1 MILFGRIK
9 EPKRTQ
15 KEVSA
20 IKQSLTLITGSRQ
33 TKQVLHEQVQQLL
46 GDYVQ
51 IEIYSTDEGLPTQL
65 TDEFFLF
72 SSEVTSIEAHEA
84 CQINSKEMMVGKR
97 TIHHRF
103 IDQLLKIPVNS
114 EVLIVNDDDT
124 ATIEVIESLYQL
136 GIDHLRFIPYKKEQ
150 IFYKNI
156 DIAISPGETHL
167 CPPSINNVIDIG
179 VRLFDMATI
188 LKVVEYFCLGEKISS
203 LISER
208 YIRNIIDLQ
217 RELSFAEQN
226 AKQMKQHIQNVVN
239 TVDDGIIAIN
249 KQHRV
254 TVFNRRLGALFHLPV
269 DDAINKQLEEV
280 IVQQDLIDFI
290 LHSNE
295 ESKFF
300 TIYGVDLVIFRHQM
314 ETEDTIVAT
323 FKSIHQAF
331 EVEKMA
337 QRELKNKGFYA
348 KYDFDDIVGDHP
360 LLKETKQ
367 IAKKLALSEHPVL
380 IQGETGTGKELFAH
394 SIHLH
399 SMRKNGPFIAI
410 NCSALTENLL
420 ESELFGYEEGAF
432 TGAQKGG
439 KKGLFELADNGTIF
453 LDEVGDISL
462 EVQSH
467 LLRVLQEKELR
478 RIGGRKVIPINV
490 RVIAATNKDIQLKSE
505 EGSFRSDLFYRLNV
519 LTLSIPPL
527 RDRKTDIPLLLK
539 HFITKSGKWVK
550 VDENLPEQLQ
560 KHEWLGNIRELKS
573 TIDYM
578 LTICDGN
585 KIELKDIPYNRLQ
598 KNRKQEIVTS
608 YPIPNNLLEIH
619 EYKFILET
627 IKRCNDN
634 GKPAS
639 RQHISIVSEETGSF
653 LSPQQVRRRLDYLE
667 TKGFITK
674 GRGRS
679 GTKITT
685 TGVEYL
691 QQLELH
697 AT

>member
-1 MILFGRIK
+1 
-9 EPKRTQ
+9 
-15 KEVSA
+15 
-20 IKQSLTLITGSRQ
+20 
-33 TKQVLHEQVQQLL
+33 LHEQLHQLL

-51 IEIYSTDEGLPTQL
+51 IETYSTDEGLPTQL
-65 TDEFFLF
+65 TDDFVLF
-72 SSEVTSIEAHEA
+72 SSEVTRLEAYET
-84 CQINSKEMMVGKR
+84 CQITGREMMVGKR

-103 IDQLLKIPVNS
+103 IDQLLKIPVHS
-114 EVLIVNDDDT
+114 DVLVVNDDDS

-136 GIDHLRFIPYKKEQ
+136 GIDHLQFMPFKKDQ
-150 IFYKNI
+150 IFYENI
-156 DIAISPGETHL
+156 DIAISPGEIHL
-167 CPPSINNVIDIG
+167 CPPSIKKVIDIG

-226 AKQMKQHIQNVVN
+226 EKQMKQHIQNVVN
-239 TVDDGIIAIN
+239 TVDDGILAIN
-249 KQHRV
+249 QQHRI
-254 TVFNRRLGALFHLPV
+254 TVFNRSLEAVFHYPIE
-269 DDAINKQLEEV
+269 DAINKQLDEV
-280 IVQQDLIDFI
+280 IVQQDIIDFI

-314 ETEDTIVAT
+314 EAENTIVAT

-348 KYDFDDIVGDHP
+348 KYNFEDIVGEHP

-367 IAKKLALSEHPVL
+367 IAKKLALSEHPIL

-432 TGAQKGG
+432 TGAKKGG

-453 LDEVGDISL
+453 LDEIGDISL
-462 EVQSH
+462 SVQSH

-478 RIGGRKVIPINV
+478 RIGGGKVLPVNV
-490 RVIAATNKDIQLKSE
+490 RVIAATNKDIQQKSQ

-519 LTLSIPPL
+519 LTLSVPPL
-527 RDRKTDIPLLLK
+527 RTRRSDIPLLVK

-550 VDENLPEQLQ
+550 VEENLPEQLQ

-578 LTICDGN
+578 LTICNGN
-585 KIELKDIPYNRLQ
+585 KIELKDIPYNRIQ
-598 KNRKQEIVTS
+598 KNRKQEIVTN
-608 YPIPNNLLEIH
+608 YPIPKNLLEIY

-627 IKRCNDN
+627 IKHCNEN

-639 RQHISIVSEETGSF
+639 RQHISMVSEETGSL

-674 GRGRS
+674 GRGRA

-685 TGVEYL
+685 IGVEYL
-691 QQLELH
+691 HQLGLH

>member
-1 MILFGRIK
+1 MTRL
-9 EPKRTQ
+9 
-15 KEVSA
+15 
-20 IKQSLTLITGSRQ
+20 
-33 TKQVLHEQVQQLL
+33 
-46 GDYVQ
+46 
-51 IEIYSTDEGLPTQL
+51 
-65 TDEFFLF
+65 
-72 SSEVTSIEAHEA
+72 EANEA
-84 CQINSKEMMVGKR
+84 CQITGKEMMVGKR

-114 EVLIVNDDDT
+114 DVLVVNDDDS

-136 GIDHLRFIPYKKEQ
+136 GIDHLRFIPYKKDQ

-269 DDAINKQLEEV
+269 NDAINKQLEEV

-348 KYDFDDIVGDHP
+348 KYNFDDIVGDHP

-453 LDEVGDISL
+453 LDEIGDISL
-462 EVQSH
+462 AVQSH

-519 LTLSIPPL
+519 LTLSVPPL
-527 RDRKTDIPLLLK
+527 RNRKTDIPLLVK

-550 VDENLPEQLQ
+550 VEENLPEQLQ

-585 KIELKDIPYNRLQ
+585 KIELKDIPYNRIQ

-608 YPIPNNLLEIH
+608 YTIPNNLLEIY

-627 IKRCNDN
+627 IKHCNDN

-639 RQHISIVSEETGSF
+639 RQHISMVSEETGSF

-685 TGVEYL
+685 IGVEYL
-691 QQLELH
+691 HQLELH

>member
-1 MILFGRIK
+1 M
-9 EPKRTQ
+9 Q
-15 KEVSA
+15 
-20 IKQSLTLITGSRQ
+20 
-33 TKQVLHEQVQQLL
+33 EQLQQLL

-51 IEIYSTDEGLPTQL
+51 IEIYATDEGLPAQL
-65 TDEFFLF
+65 TDDYFLF
-72 SSEVTSIEAHEA
+72 SSEVTRLEAHEV
-84 CQINSKEMMVGKR
+84 CQITGKEMMVGKR

-114 EVLIVNDDDT
+114 DVLVVNDDDT

-136 GIDHLRFIPYKKEQ
+136 GIGHLRFIPYKKDQ

-167 CPPSINNVIDIG
+167 CPPSINKVIDIG

-217 RELSFAEQN
+217 RELSLAEQN

-249 KQHRV
+249 RQHRV

-269 DDAINKQLEEV
+269 DEAINKQLEEV

-314 ETEDTIVAT
+314 ETENTIVAT

-367 IAKKLALSEHPVL
+367 IARKLALSEHPVL

-462 EVQSH
+462 AVQSH
-467 LLRVLQEKELR
+467 LLRVLQEQELR

-519 LTLSIPPL
+519 LTLLIPPL
-527 RDRKTDIPLLLK
+527 RDRKTDIPLLVK

-550 VDENLPEQLQ
+550 ADENLPEQLQ

-608 YPIPNNLLEIH
+608 YPIPNNLLEIY

-627 IKRCNDN
+627 IKHCNDN

-639 RQHISIVSEETGSF
+639 RQHISMVSEETGSF

-685 TGVEYL
+685 IGVEYL

>member
-1 MILFGRIK
+1 M
-9 EPKRTQ
+9 
-15 KEVSA
+15 
-20 IKQSLTLITGSRQ
+20 KQSLTLIAGSRQ
-33 TKQVLHEQVQQLL
+33 TKQVLHEQLQQLL

-65 TDEFFLF
+65 TDDFFLF
-72 SSEVTSIEAHEA
+72 SSEVTRLEANEA
-84 CQINSKEMMVGKR
+84 CQITGKEMMVGKR

-114 EVLIVNDDDT
+114 DVLVVNDDDS

-136 GIDHLRFIPYKKEQ
+136 GIDHLRFIPYKKDQ

-269 DDAINKQLEEV
+269 NDAINKQLEEV

-348 KYDFDDIVGDHP
+348 KYNFDDIVGDHP

-453 LDEVGDISL
+453 LDEIGDISL
-462 EVQSH
+462 AVQSH

-519 LTLSIPPL
+519 LTLSVPPL
-527 RDRKTDIPLLLK
+527 RNRKTDIPLLVK

-550 VDENLPEQLQ
+550 VEENLPEQLQ

-585 KIELKDIPYNRLQ
+585 KIELKDIPYNRIQ

-608 YPIPNNLLEIH
+608 YTIPNNLLEIY

-627 IKRCNDN
+627 IKHCNDN

-639 RQHISIVSEETGSF
+639 RQHISMVSEETGSF

-685 TGVEYL
+685 IGVEYL
-691 QQLELH
+691 HQLELH

>member
-1 MILFGRIK
+1 M
-9 EPKRTQ
+9 
-15 KEVSA
+15 
-20 IKQSLTLITGSRQ
+20 KQSLTLITGSSQ
-33 TKQVLHEQVQQLL
+33 TKLVLQEQLQQLL

-51 IEIYSTDEGLPTQL
+51 IEIYATDEGLPAQL
-65 TDEFFLF
+65 TDDYFLF
-72 SSEVTSIEAHEA
+72 SSEVTRLEAHEV
-84 CQINSKEMMVGKR
+84 CQITGKEMMVGKR

-114 EVLIVNDDDT
+114 DVLVVNDDDT

-136 GIDHLRFIPYKKEQ
+136 GIGHLRFIPYKKDQ

-167 CPPSINNVIDIG
+167 CPPSINKVIDIG

-217 RELSFAEQN
+217 RELSLAEQN

-249 KQHRV
+249 RQHRV

-269 DDAINKQLEEV
+269 DEAINKQLEEV

-314 ETEDTIVAT
+314 ETENTIVAT

-367 IAKKLALSEHPVL
+367 IARKLALSEHPVL

-462 EVQSH
+462 AVQSH
-467 LLRVLQEKELR
+467 LLRVLQEQELR

-519 LTLSIPPL
+519 LTLLIPPL
-527 RDRKTDIPLLLK
+527 RDRKTDIPLLVK

-550 VDENLPEQLQ
+550 ADENLPEQLQ

-608 YPIPNNLLEIH
+608 YPIPNNLLEIY

-627 IKRCNDN
+627 IKHCNDN

-639 RQHISIVSEETGSF
+639 RQHISMVSEETGSF

-685 TGVEYL
+685 IGVEYL

>member
-1 MILFGRIK
+1 M
-9 EPKRTQ
+9 
-15 KEVSA
+15 
-20 IKQSLTLITGSRQ
+20 KQSLTLIAGSRQ
-33 TKQVLHEQVQQLL
+33 TKQVLHEQLQQLL

-65 TDEFFLF
+65 ADDFFLF
-72 SSEVTSIEAHEA
+72 SSEVTRLESHEV
-84 CQINSKEMMVGKR
+84 CQINGKEMMVGKR

-114 EVLIVNDDDT
+114 DVLVVNDDDS

-136 GIDHLRFIPYKKEQ
+136 GIDHLRFIPYKKDQ

-167 CPPSINNVIDIG
+167 CPPSINKVIDIG

-217 RELSFAEQN
+217 RELSYAEQN

-290 LHSNE
+290 LHGNE

-314 ETEDTIVAT
+314 ETENTIVAT

-348 KYDFDDIVGDHP
+348 KYNFDDIVGDHP
-360 LLKETKQ
+360 LLKETKL
-367 IAKKLALSEHPVL
+367 IAKKLALSEHPIL

-453 LDEVGDISL
+453 LDEIGDISL
-462 EVQSH
+462 AVQSH

-519 LTLSIPPL
+519 LTLSVPPL
-527 RDRKTDIPLLLK
+527 RNRKTDIPLLVK

-550 VDENLPEQLQ
+550 VEENLPEQLQ

-585 KIELKDIPYNRLQ
+585 KIELKDIPYNRIQ

-608 YPIPNNLLEIH
+608 YPIPNNLLEIY

-627 IKRCNDN
+627 IKHCNDN

-639 RQHISIVSEETGSF
+639 RQHISMVSEETGSF

-667 TKGFITK
+667 TKDFITK

-685 TGVEYL
+685 IGVEYL
-691 QQLELH
+691 HQLELH

>member
-1 MILFGRIK
+1 M
-9 EPKRTQ
+9 
-15 KEVSA
+15 
-20 IKQSLTLITGSRQ
+20 KQSLTLIAGSRQ
-33 TKQVLHEQVQQLL
+33 TKQVLYEQLQQLL

-65 TDEFFLF
+65 TDDFFLF
-72 SSEVTSIEAHEA
+72 SSEVTRLEAHEA
-84 CQINSKEMMVGKR
+84 CEINGKEMMVGKR

-103 IDQLLKIPVNS
+103 IGQLLKIPVNS
-114 EVLIVNDDDT
+114 DVLIVNDDDT

-136 GIDHLRFIPYKKEQ
+136 GIDHLRFIPYKKDQ
-150 IFYKNI
+150 IYYENI

-167 CPPSINNVIDIG
+167 CPPSINKVIDIG

-269 DDAINKQLEEV
+269 NDAINRQLEEV

-290 LHSNE
+290 LNGNE

-323 FKSIHQAF
+323 FKSIRQAF

-348 KYDFDDIVGDHP
+348 KYDFNDIVGDHP

-367 IAKKLALSEHPVL
+367 IAKKLALSEHPIL

-453 LDEVGDISL
+453 LDEIGDISL
-462 EVQSH
+462 TVQSH

-490 RVIAATNKDIQLKSE
+490 RVIAATNKDIQQKSE

-519 LTLSIPPL
+519 LTLSVPPL
-527 RDRKTDIPLLLK
+527 RDRKTDIPLLVK

-550 VDENLPEQLQ
+550 VEENLPEQLQ
-560 KHEWLGNIRELKS
+560 NHEWLGNIRELKS

-585 KIELKDIPYNRLQ
+585 KIEQKDIPYNRFQ

-608 YPIPNNLLEIH
+608 YPIPNNLLDMD

-627 IKRCNDN
+627 IKQCNDN

-639 RQHISIVSEETGSF
+639 RQHISMVSEETGSF

-667 TKGFITK
+667 SKGFITK

-679 GTKITT
+679 GTKITMI
-685 TGVEYL
+685 GVEYL
-691 QQLELH
+691 HQLELH

>member
-1 MILFGRIK
+1 M
-9 EPKRTQ
+9 
-15 KEVSA
+15 
-20 IKQSLTLITGSRQ
+20 
-33 TKQVLHEQVQQLL
+33 HEQLQQLL

-51 IEIYSTDEGLPTQL
+51 IGIYSTDEGLPTQL
-65 TDEFFLF
+65 TDDFFLF
-72 SSEVTSIEAHEA
+72 SSEVTRLESHEV
-84 CQINSKEMMVGKR
+84 CQITGKEMMVGKR

-103 IDQLLKIPVNS
+103 IDQLLKIPLNS
-114 EVLIVNDDDT
+114 DVLIVNDDDT

-136 GIDHLRFIPYKKEQ
+136 GIDHLRFIPYKKDQ

-167 CPPSINNVIDIG
+167 CPPSINKVIDIG

-269 DDAINKQLEEV
+269 DDAINKKLEEV

-314 ETEDTIVAT
+314 ETENTIVAT

-367 IAKKLALSEHPVL
+367 IAKKLALSEHPIL
-380 IQGETGTGKELFAH
+380 IQGETGTGKELFVH

-453 LDEVGDISL
+453 LDEIGDISL
-462 EVQSH
+462 AVQSH

-519 LTLSIPPL
+519 LALSVPPL
-527 RDRKTDIPLLLK
+527 RDRKTDIPLLVK

-550 VDENLPEQLQ
+550 VEENLPEQLQ

-585 KIELKDIPYNRLQ
+585 KIELKDIPYNRFQ

-608 YPIPNNLLEIH
+608 YPIPNNLLEIY
-619 EYKFILET
+619 EYTFILET
-627 IKRCNDN
+627 IKNCNDN
-634 GKPAS
+634 GKPSS
-639 RQHISIVSEETGSF
+639 RQHISMVSEETGSF

-685 TGVEYL
+685 IGVEYL
-691 QQLELH
+691 HQLKLH

>member
-1 MILFGRIK
+1 M
-9 EPKRTQ
+9 Q
-15 KEVSA
+15 
-20 IKQSLTLITGSRQ
+20 
-33 TKQVLHEQVQQLL
+33 EQLQQLL

-51 IEIYSTDEGLPTQL
+51 IEIYATDEGLPAQL
-65 TDEFFLF
+65 TDDYFLF
-72 SSEVTSIEAHEA
+72 SSEVTRLEAHEV
-84 CQINSKEMMVGKR
+84 CQITGKEMMVGKR

-114 EVLIVNDDDT
+114 DVLVVNDDDT

-136 GIDHLRFIPYKKEQ
+136 GIGHLRFIPYKKDQ

-167 CPPSINNVIDIG
+167 CPPSINKVIDIG

-217 RELSFAEQN
+217 RELSLAEQN

-249 KQHRV
+249 RQHRV

-269 DDAINKQLEEV
+269 DEAINKQLEEV

-314 ETEDTIVAT
+314 ETENTIVAT

-367 IAKKLALSEHPVL
+367 IARKLALSEHPVL

-462 EVQSH
+462 AVQSH
-467 LLRVLQEKELR
+467 LLRVLQEQELR

-519 LTLSIPPL
+519 LTLLIPPL
-527 RDRKTDIPLLLK
+527 RDRKTDIPLLVK

-550 VDENLPEQLQ
+550 ADENLPEQLQ

-585 KIELKDIPYNRLQ
+585 KVELKDIPYNRLQ

-608 YPIPNNLLEIH
+608 YPIPNNLLEIY

-627 IKRCNDN
+627 IKHCNDN

-639 RQHISIVSEETGSF
+639 RQHISMVSEETGSF

-685 TGVEYL
+685 IGVEYL

>member
-1 MILFGRIK
+1 M
-9 EPKRTQ
+9 
-15 KEVSA
+15 
-20 IKQSLTLITGSRQ
+20 KQSLTLIAGSRQ
-33 TKQVLHEQVQQLL
+33 TKQVLHEQLQQLL

-65 TDEFFLF
+65 TDDFFLF
-72 SSEVTSIEAHEA
+72 SSEVTKLESQEV
-84 CQINSKEMMVGKR
+84 CQITGKEMMVGKR

-103 IDQLLKIPVNS
+103 IDQLLKIPVHS
-114 EVLIVNDDDT
+114 DVLVVNDDDS

-136 GIDHLRFIPYKKEQ
+136 GIDHLRFIPYKKDQ

-280 IVQQDLIDFI
+280 IIQQDLIDFI

-314 ETEDTIVAT
+314 ETENTIVAT

-348 KYDFDDIVGDHP
+348 KYHFDDIVGDHP

-462 EVQSH
+462 AVQSH

-490 RVIAATNKDIQLKSE
+490 RVIAATNKDIQLKLE

-519 LTLSIPPL
+519 LTLSVPPL
-527 RDRKTDIPLLLK
+527 RDRKTDIPLLVK

-550 VDENLPEQLQ
+550 VEENLPEQLQ

-585 KIELKDIPYNRLQ
+585 KIELKDIPYNRIQ

-608 YPIPNNLLEIH
+608 YPIPNNLMEIY

-627 IKRCNDN
+627 IKHCNDN
-634 GKPAS
+634 GNPAS
-639 RQHISIVSEETGSF
+639 RQHISMVSEETGSF

-685 TGVEYL
+685 NGVEYL

>member
-1 MILFGRIK
+1 MTGK
-9 EPKRTQ
+9 E
-15 KEVSA
+15 
-20 IKQSLTLITGSRQ
+20 I
-33 TKQVLHEQVQQLL
+33 
-46 GDYVQ
+46 
-51 IEIYSTDEGLPTQL
+51 
-65 TDEFFLF
+65 
-72 SSEVTSIEAHEA
+72 
-84 CQINSKEMMVGKR
+84 MVGKR

-103 IDQLLKIPVNS
+103 IGQLLKIPVNS
-114 EVLIVNDDDT
+114 EVLIVNDDDS

-136 GIDHLRFIPYKKEQ
+136 GIDHLRFIPFKKDQ
-150 IFYKNI
+150 IFYENI

-203 LISER
+203 MISER

-217 RELSFAEQN
+217 RELLFAEQN
-226 AKQMKQHIQNVVN
+226 AKQIKLHIQNVVN
-239 TVDDGIIAIN
+239 TVDDGILAIN
-249 KQHRV
+249 KQHQV
-254 TVFNRRLGALFHLPV
+254 TVFNRRLGALFQLPV
-269 DDAINKQLEEV
+269 DEAINKQLKEV
-280 IVQQDLIDFI
+280 FVQQELIDFI
-290 LHSNE
+290 LYGKE
-295 ESKFF
+295 KSKFF
-300 TIYGVDLVIFRHQM
+300 TIYGVDLVVFRHQM
-314 ETEDTIVAT
+314 EMESTIVAT

-331 EVEKMA
+331 EVGKMA

-348 KYDFDDIVGDHP
+348 KYDFDDIIGIHP
-360 LLKETKQ
+360 LLIETKQ
-367 IAKKLALSEHPVL
+367 IAKKLALSEHPIL

-410 NCSALTENLL
+410 NCSALSENLL

-432 TGAQKGG
+432 TGAQRGG

-453 LDEVGDISL
+453 LDEIGDISFT
-462 EVQSH
+462 VQSH

-478 RIGGRKVIPINV
+478 RIGGSKVIPVNV
-490 RVIAATNKDIQLKSE
+490 RVIAATNKDIQQKSE

-519 LTLSIPPL
+519 LTLSVPPL
-527 RDRKTDIPLLLK
+527 RARITDIPLLVN

-550 VDENLPEQLQ
+550 VEENLLEQLK

-585 KIELKDIPYNRLQ
+585 KIELKDIPHNRLQ
-598 KNRKQEIVTS
+598 KSKKQESVTCYS
-608 YPIPNNLLEIH
+608 LPNNLLEIH
-619 EYKFILET
+619 EYKLILET
-627 IKRCNDN
+627 IKHCNDN

-639 RQHISIVSEETGSF
+639 RQHISMVTEEEGPF

-667 TKGFITK
+667 SKGLITK

-685 TGVEYL
+685 SGVEYL
-691 QQLELH
+691 HQLGLH
-697 AT
+697 ATNSGG

>member
-1 MILFGRIK
+1 MIK
-9 EPKRTQ
+9 Y
-15 KEVSA
+15 
-20 IKQSLTLITGSRQ
+20 SLTLIAGSRQ
-33 TKQVLHEQVQQLL
+33 TKLVLYEQLQQLL

-51 IEIYSTDEGLPTQL
+51 IESYCSDEGLPAIL
-65 TDEFFLF
+65 TDEYFLF
-72 SSEVTSIEAHEA
+72 SSVVTRLEALES
-84 CQINSKEMMVGKR
+84 CRIRGNEMMVGKR
-97 TIHHRF
+97 TVHHQF
-103 IDQLLKIPVNS
+103 IDQLLKIPINS
-114 EVLIVNDDDT
+114 DVLIVNDDDS
-124 ATIEVIESLYQL
+124 ATIELIESLYQL
-136 GIDHLRFIPYKKEQ
+136 GIDHLRFVPFMKEQ

-167 CPPSINNVIDIG
+167 CPPSINKVIDIG

-188 LKVVEYFCLGEKISS
+188 LKVVEYFCLGGKISS
-203 LISER
+203 VISER

-217 RELSFAEQN
+217 RELTIAEQN
-226 AKQMKQHIQNVVN
+226 EKEMKQHIQNVVN
-239 TVDDGIIAIN
+239 TVDDGILAIN
-249 KQHRV
+249 QQQRI
-254 TVFNRRLGALFHLPV
+254 TVFNRRLEALFHLSV
-269 DDAINKQLEEV
+269 DDAINRPLEEV
-280 IVQQDLIDFI
+280 IIQQDIIDFI
-290 LHSNE
+290 VNSNE
-295 ESKFF
+295 DSKFF
-300 TIYGVDLVIFRHQM
+300 TIFGVDLVIFRHQM
-314 ETEDTIVAT
+314 ETENTIVAT

-337 QRELKNKGFYA
+337 QRELRNKGFYA
-348 KYDFDDIVGDHP
+348 KYYFDDIVGEHP
-360 LLKETKQ
+360 ILIETKQ
-367 IAKKLALSEHPVL
+367 IAKKLALSEHPIL

-410 NCSALTENLL
+410 NCSALSENLL

-439 KKGLFELADNGTIF
+439 KKGLFELADNGTVF
-453 LDEVGDISL
+453 LDEIGDISPAA
-462 EVQSH
+462 QSH

-478 RIGGRKVIPINV
+478 RIGGRKVIPVNV

-519 LTLSIPPL
+519 LTLSVPPL
-527 RDRKTDIPLLLK
+527 RARKTDIPLLIK

-550 VDENLPEQLQ
+550 VEENLPEQLQ

-585 KIELKDIPYNRLQ
+585 KIQLKDIPYSRFQ
-598 KNRKQEIVTS
+598 KNSKQDAVKS
-608 YPIPNNLLEIH
+608 DLIPDNLLEIY
-619 EYKFILET
+619 EYKFILKT
-627 IKRCNDN
+627 IKQCNDN

-639 RQHISIVSEETGSF
+639 RQHISMTSEKTGSF

-674 GRGRS
+674 GRGRT

-685 TGVEYL
+685 IGVEYL